1 MKKIFLFLLS
11 LSFIALLGVGRVYA
25 AEVSIPSDTS
35 TQYFNGTEYV
45 DSIAT
50 WTHSAWQKIPGAT
63 WIWNSFYTTKPRLGE
78 TVDFRKS
85 LEVPGIP
92 MNAEMEVITADNEFT
107 AFLNGTYFE
116 GGDDWR
122 TTHTHSLSLTQ
133 GLNILDFSVIN
144 WPYNT
149 EDSEIN
155 PGGLIYMLSFDDSPT
170 LPSDLHF
177 MDGSTRLECGSVT
190 EATSIKVDW
199 DNSQDSSDI
208 KYNYKIEYPT
218 ETMPEYDI
226 WNTVK
231 YTSEHS
237 GAINIGKSTVS
248 VQAEDIYGNK
258 SEWTEGCTI
267 TRVEDDNDGV
277 YIGDLCLDTLEETS
291 LYGKLG
297 VNRWIW
303 DGEEWITTAPKGNA
317 NGYDKIFSMED
328 TYGCSC
334 IQILDR
340 INDLTRDELG
350 GHYKFGCSQSIIE
363 AWRDNL
369 YYVGPTYVETVS
381 VPATGGVVSSVNTM
395 QLATKYFL
403 RASGTY
409 RFANWGGYGIA
420 DAEWARRTFA
430 YLPTD
435 LTGVV
440 EQDSLGGWIKGE
452 GYYSSKCGLDV
463 QIDGMCEDWGDFDS
477 GHEYEIEYDGKGNP
491 VNFFI
496 YDNAYGDN
504 SDSISVDIYEDK
516 WISLWP

>member
-155 PGGLIYMLSFDDSPT
+155 PGGLIYMLSFDDAPT

-199 DNSQDSSDI
+199 DDSQDSSDV
-208 KYNYKIEYPT
+208 KYNYEIKYPT
-218 ETMPEYDI
+218 TSGSKI
-226 WNTVK
+226 WTTVK
-231 YTSEHS
+231 SISEHS
-237 GAINIGKSTVS
+237 GAINIGTSTVW
-248 VQAEDIYGNK
+248 VQAEDSYGHK
-258 SEWTEGCTI
+258 SEWTEGCSI
-267 TRVEDDNDGV
+267 TRVEDDNDDIYV
-277 YIGDLCLDTLEETS
+277 GDLCLETPAENS
-291 LYGKLG
+291 IIGKLG

-303 DGEEWITTAPKGNA
+303 DGEGSRWITTEPKGNA
-317 NGYDKIFSMED
+317 NGYDKSFSMED

-334 IQILDR
+334 IQILDE
-340 INDLTRDELG
+340 INVKTGDKLG

-369 YYVGPTYVETVS
+369 YNVGPTLIQTIEVPASDSDGVSSTATLDLEKDYFLKAYGTARACWAGSCHITFDAEYSNSQEDLSGGWDDGVAAPYDTYGPDLLDLMVDGQYVE
-381 VPATGGVVSSVNTM
+381 
-395 QLATKYFL
+395 
-403 RASGTY
+403 
-409 RFANWGGYGIA
+409 WGGYNELNTYQIPYEGTGTKLHLKI
-420 DAEWARRTFA
+420 
-430 YLPTD
+430 YD
-435 LTGVV
+435 LTGSYSN
-440 EQDSLGGWIKGE
+440 DFGSL
-452 GYYSSKCGLDV
+452 YVDLL
-463 QIDGMCEDWGDFDS
+463 EDRWT
-477 GHEYEIEYDGKGNP
+477 N
-491 VNFFI
+491 
-496 YDNAYGDN
+496 
-504 SDSISVDIYEDK
+504 
-516 WISLWP
+516 LW